1 MVNANQEELLD
12 SSLKPASLRNWVL
25 WLLFEALSELH
36 RKEESRLHPI
46 KE

>member
-12 SSLKPASLRNWVL
+12 YSLKPASLRNWL
-25 WLLFEALSELH
+25 PWLLFEALRQLH
-36 RKEESRLHPI
+36 RKEKSYLHPI